1 MVQTFGGFDI
11 YVDGRQVVFK
21 QAKCKELFAYL
32 VDRHGNS
39 VTRKNAFSILW
50 EERMYDRPMQ
60 KQLDVIIRSM
70 RDTLREYGIEEIFEM
85 KKGALRV
92 IPEKISC
99 DAYRFFD
106 GDINAVDAYR
116 GEYMSAYT
124 WASLTEAYIDRISD
138 KL

>member
-1 MVQTFGGFDI
+1 
-11 YVDGRQVVFK
+11 
-21 QAKCKELFAYL
+21 
-32 VDRHGNS
+32 
-39 VTRKNAFSILW
+39 
-50 EERMYDRPMQ
+50 MYDRPMQ

-116 GEYMSAYT
+116 GEYMSNYS
-124 WASLTEAYIDRISD
+124 WASITESYMTWKWEGVHKKVPRHTEPENA
-138 KL
+138 